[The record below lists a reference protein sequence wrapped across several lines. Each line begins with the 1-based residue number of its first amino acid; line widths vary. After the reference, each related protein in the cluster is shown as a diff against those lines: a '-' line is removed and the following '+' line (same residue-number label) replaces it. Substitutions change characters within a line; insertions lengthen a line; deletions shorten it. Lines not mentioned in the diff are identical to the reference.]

1 MAAQIIE
8 KFADAQK
15 KSVCVGYSGIREKLG
30 AINLPK
36 IVKVWIGVLLTQ
48 K

>member
-1 MAAQIIE
+1 MRI
-8 KFADAQK
+8 

-36 IVKVWIGVLLTQ
+36 IVKVWIEGITYTEVGGRETHRV